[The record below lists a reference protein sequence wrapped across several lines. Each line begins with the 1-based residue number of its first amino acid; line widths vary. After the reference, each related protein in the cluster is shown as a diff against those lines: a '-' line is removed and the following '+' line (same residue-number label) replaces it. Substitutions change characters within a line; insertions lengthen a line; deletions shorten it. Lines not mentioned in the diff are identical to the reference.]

1 MTTRTNI
8 FMNAV
13 AAIIFVAC
21 VGLSLQSCGKAVHDS
36 ENGSVSVELVY
47 ADPEDKG
54 TVGIDDVK
62 LWIFNEDGAL
72 VGKYDYDGAY
82 ALGLQ
87 RFHLDDGRYQFV
99 TAVNLEE
106 PFTCSETTKA
116 TDAEELMFGLTFPA
130 ASPGHAFYGVTEVLV
145 KGDASSIVSSEIRRV
160 LSELS
165 VEITDAPAGS
175 RLDATVRCIAS
186 GIFPARKGSDCSYG
200 LPTKEEIVNI
210 PLPVGTES
218 DGAITTPTMRL
229 MPSFDGSI
237 STLIHLT
244 LTLADG
250 SLFESDIIA
259 PVMQPSGKYI
269 LTLRY
274 TEMRAYMYVTSYKI
288 SDWVDGWVFNGEILD
303 PEE

>member
-13 AAIIFVAC
+13 AAILFVVC
-21 VGLSLQSCGKAVHDS
+21 VGLTLQSCGKTVHSD

-47 ADPEDKG
+47 ADPEDKE
-54 TVGIDDVK
+54 TVVIDDVK
-62 LWIFNEDGAL
+62 LWIFNDDGGL
-72 VGKYDYDGAY
+72 VGKYGYGKASE
-82 ALGLQ
+82 LGLQ
-87 RFHLDDGRYQFV
+87 RFHLDDGRYLFV
-99 TAVNLEE
+99 TAVNLED
-106 PFTCSETTKA
+106 PFTYSEVTKA
-116 TDAEELMFGLTFPA
+116 TDVERLMFGLRLPA

-145 KGDASSIVSSEIRRV
+145 KDEESSVVSSEIRRV

-165 VEITDAPAGS
+165 IVMTGAPAGM

-186 GIFPARKGSDCSYG
+186 GIFPARKGSDGGYG

-218 DGAITTPTMRL
+218 EGTVSTPVMRL
-229 MPSFDGSI
+229 MPSFDGSLA
-237 STLIHLT
+237 TLIHLT

-250 SLFESDIIA
+250 SILESDIVA
-259 PVMQPSGKYI
+259 PVMQSSGKYI

-288 SDWVDGWVFNGEILD
+288 SDWVEGWVFNGEILD
-303 PEE
+303 PQE

>member
-13 AAIIFVAC
+13 AAIVFAVC
-21 VGLSLQSCGKAVHDS
+21 VGLSLQSCEKTIHSD

-47 ADPEDKG
+47 ADPEDEG
-54 TVGIDDVK
+54 AVAIDDVK
-62 LWIFNEDGAL
+62 LWIFNDGGGL
-72 VGKYDYDGAY
+72 VGKYGYDGAPG
-82 ALGLQ
+82 LGLQ
-87 RFHLDDGRYQFV
+87 RFHLDDGRYLFV
-99 TAVNLEE
+99 TAVNLED
-106 PFTCSETTKA
+106 PFTYSETTKA
-116 TDAEELMFGLTFPA
+116 TDCEELMFGLRLPE
-130 ASPGHAFYGVTEVLV
+130 ASPEHALYGVTEVLV
-145 KGDASSIVSSEIRRV
+145 KGDESSIVNSEVRRV

-165 VEITDAPAGS
+165 IVMTEAPAGT

-186 GIFPARKGSDCSYG
+186 GIFPARKGSDGSYG

-218 DGAITTPTMRL
+218 GGTISTPTMRL
-229 MPSFDGSI
+229 MPSFDGSVT
-237 STLIHLT
+237 TLLHLT

-250 SLFESDIIA
+250 SIFESDIIA

-269 LTLRY
+269 LDLRY

-288 SDWVDGWVFNGEILD
+288 SDWVEGWVFKGEILNPD
-303 PEE
+303 E